1 MTEKEW
7 LQIVVVPLITAL
19 LAAIVQIFI
28 ANMRRTS
35 HPPRQN
41 NEIGEIATPRGII
54 KVHPSPAPQKIFPWK
69 RIWLVSLL
77 IASSCVLV
85 LLLPTTPMIQYVYPL
100 KPTLSLIAPS
110 SIAQGSAPTS
120 LSQLTTSIPS
130 PTTFRVLPTPVPK
143 GSLLASYNFDK
154 RPDGYC
160 DDYDTARVGYADS
173 KYYVVPG
180 SNGYI
185 AVCAQQ
191 ARWQPKGS
199 LEVIAS
205 SNDPEPKTYGYGLLW
220 GWEGTLG
227 NTQNACAFSV
237 RKNRYSALSGG
248 FLIQSDPI
256 YEYEFLQI
264 KDGAYIRESD
274 VMRIRTLD
282 TSKHILRFS
291 LDPDGVAIGYFD
303 DNFVAAYK
311 FSGCKLG
318 FIGMIAYGDNQ
329 TKMLFDDLRVYS
341 R

>member
-54 KVHPSPAPQKIFPWK
+54 KVHQSPAPQKIFPWK

-100 KPTLSLIAPS
+100 KPTLSLIASS

-173 KYYVVPG
+173 KYYIVPG
-180 SNGYI
+180 SNGY
-185 AVCAQQ
+185 
-191 ARWQPKGS
+191 
-199 LEVIAS
+199 
-205 SNDPEPKTYGYGLLW
+205 
-220 GWEGTLG
+220 
-227 NTQNACAFSV
+227 
-237 RKNRYSALSGG
+237 
-248 FLIQSDPI
+248 I